1 MGCLQSK
8 DANLPAPEKYLK
20 SRANLDISVSQKNSR
35 TGSLLTDPETGV
47 SPRTKSWTTYAFPEA
62 WHRSLDGSI
71 ESRFMKLTD
80 EKGETVMRVGRRG
93 PAFDPLY
100 YLKQDHGAFSEMQN
114 RDKTQVRTA
123 DGTLKACVAFH
134 MCTDINIFESFG
146 AKGIDGP
153 GYVVYG
159 TTPHFKGQPPTE
171 NFNGIVPLFA
181 WAKVCAC
188 ENRGGK
194 MDVAVYT
201 AEEHFFSRTASFV
214 VKMSGEGK
222 AAVEKCEDA
231 GIDAGDEDGSKP
243 GLMLVH
249 DGDDS
254 AHGAMEGLPRA
265 DSFEEGENRD
275 DRLPHGRRQ
284 RFVLAGGSDAA
295 FFICTY
301 VATVSPSGASLMKPC
316 LHRVLC
322 KYESVYS
329 TRVVVRSNQ

>member
-20 SRANLDISVSQKNSR
+20 SRASLDISVSQKNSR

-93 PAFDPLY
+93 PTFDPLY
-100 YLKQDHGAFSEMQN
+100 YLKLDHGAFSEMQN

-171 NFNGIVPLFA
+171 NFQRHRASVRVGEGVRVRKQGREDGRRRVHRGGTLLLEDR
-181 WAKVCAC
+181 VVRG
-188 ENRGGK
+188 EDVRGRQGRGGK
-194 MDVAVYT
+194 VRRRGNRRGRRGRLQAR
-201 AEEHFFSRTASFV
+201 A
-214 VKMSGEGK
+214 
-222 AAVEKCEDA
+222 DA
-231 GIDAGDEDGSKP
+231 GARRRRLGARRDGGSAAGGFVRRRGK
-243 GLMLVH
+243 
-249 DGDDS
+249 
-254 AHGAMEGLPRA
+254 
-265 DSFEEGENRD
+265 NRD
-275 DRLPHGRRQ
+275 DRLPRGRRQ

-301 VATVSPSGASLMKPC
+301 VAAVKFNLFRKC
-316 LHRVLC
+316 V
-322 KYESVYS
+322 KK
-329 TRVVVRSNQ
+329 

>member
-8 DANLPAPEKYLK
+8 ANALPAPEEYLK
-20 SRANLDISVSQKNSR
+20 SRASLDISVSQKNSR

-93 PAFDPLY
+93 PTFDPLY
-100 YLKQDHGAFSEMQN
+100 YLKLDHGAFNEMQN

-134 MCTDINIFESFG
+134 MCTDISIYEAFG

-188 ENRGGK
+188 EIKGGK
-194 MDVAVYT
+194 TDVAVYT
-201 AEEHFFSRTASFV
+201 AEGHFFSRTASFV

-231 GIDAGDEDGSKP
+231 GIGAVDEDGSKP

-254 AHGAMEGLPRA
+254 AHGAEEGLPRA
-265 DSFEEGENRD
+265 DSFGEGENNRD
-275 DRLPHGRRQ
+275 DRPPRGRRQ

-301 VATVSPSGASLMKPC
+301 VAAVKFNLFRKC
-316 LHRVLC
+316 V
-322 KYESVYS
+322 KK
-329 TRVVVRSNQ
+329 